1 MVIYIAIDKNNGMMF
16 NNRRQ
21 SQDRVM
27 RQQMLDDCQ
36 GATLWIHEY
45 SKKLFMPNDDSD
57 FPSNVMVDN
66 DFLSKAGEADA
77 CFVENCSIE
86 EWMDKIDKVVL
97 FKWNREYP
105 ADFYFDMSLLDNN
118 WKKFSV
124 NKFVGSSHD
133 KITKEVWKR
142 A

>member
-1 MVIYIAIDKNNGMMF
+1 MVVYIAVDNNNGMMF

-27 RQQMLDDCQ
+27 RQNMLDDCA
-36 GATLWIHEY
+36 GINLWIHEY
-45 SKKLFMPNDDSD
+45 SQKLFIPNDGTKA
-57 FPSNVMVDN
+57 PSNIIVDN
-66 DFLSKAGEADA
+66 EFLSKAEPGDA
-77 CFVENCSIE
+77 CFVENCLIN
-86 EWMDKIDKVVL
+86 EWIDNVDTLVL
-97 FKWNREYP
+97 YKWNRDYP
-105 ADFYFDMSLLDNN
+105 ADFFFDTSVLDSH